1 MENINKK
8 ALIPHHQKTINW
20 QALAYFNFYRVLL
33 SALFLLL
40 SYIGQLPEPLGILD
54 ERLFSI
60 GSHVYFFIAI
70 FFSLFITKEF
80 PRYNLQIA
88 VHVFVDIIVLSLLMY
103 SSNGLSS
110 GFGML
115 IIIAVAGGSILR
127 AGKISILFAAI
138 ATLAVL
144 GHELYI
150 QFFRF
155 LDTVN
160 YTHAGILGATFFI
173 SAIIGNILSA
183 RVEETEALAERR
195 GIEINELA
203 KLNEHIVQYMQS
215 GIIVLD
221 NSMNILLM
229 NESAKH
235 LLMRSKTETGSEQ
248 DYVSSLLKKHMDAWL
263 LGDSRQNLTIHAD
276 GNEHE
281 LQISFV
287 KLKQNNNY
295 QVLVFIEDIAELR
308 QRAQHL
314 KLASLGRLT
323 ASIAHEVRNPLGAI
337 SHAGQLLDESH
348 SLSDGDKR
356 LVEIINEH
364 SIRVNNIIEN
374 VMSISRREQSALGN
388 IKISTWLK
396 EFTNELMTRFDLVGD
411 LIELKINKE
420 NLIVKMDP
428 TQLNQILWNLCE
440 NALRYSGGK
449 PLLSIYC
456 DINKDTQRPYIDV
469 IDTGGGMSEEVR
481 NNLFEPFFTTE
492 TQGSG
497 LGLYLARE
505 LCEANQATLSL
516 QRSTSEGSVF
526 RVSFMHSDKQNH
538 MN

>member
-1 MENINKK
+1 MEHINKK

-20 QALAYFNFYRVLL
+20 QALAYFNFYRILL
-33 SALFLLL
+33 SGLFLLL
-40 SYIGQLPEPLGILD
+40 IYIGQLPQPLGILD

-60 GSHVYFFIAI
+60 CSHVYFFIAI
-70 FFSLFITKEF
+70 CFSLCIIKEF

-88 VHVFVDIIVLSLLMY
+88 VHVFIDIIVLSLLMY

-150 QFFRF
+150 QFFRY
-155 LDTVN
+155 LETVN

-183 RVEETEALAERR
+183 KVKETEALAERR

-203 KLNEHIVQYMQS
+203 KLNEYIVQYMQS

-221 NSMNILLM
+221 SSMQILLM
-229 NESAKH
+229 NESAKQ
-235 LLMRSKTETGSEQ
+235 LLMRPRTDIDSEQ
-248 DYVSSLLKKHMDAWL
+248 DYISKLLKKHMDAWL
-263 LGDSRQNLTIHAD
+263 LGDSRQNLIIRAD

-281 LQISFV
+281 LEIAFI

-337 SHAGQLLDESH
+337 NHAGQLLHESQSLLDE
-348 SLSDGDKR
+348 DKR

-364 SIRVNNIIEN
+364 SVRVNNIIEN
-374 VMSISRREQSALGN
+374 VMSISRREQSTLEKVQIN
-388 IKISTWLK
+388 LWLV
-396 EFTNELMTRFDLVGD
+396 EFINELNSRLNLTDD
-411 LIELKINKE
+411 AIELKINKE
-420 NLIVKMDP
+420 DMIIKMDP

-440 NALRYSGGK
+440 NALRYSDGE
-449 PLLSIYC
+449 PLLTIYC
-456 DINKDTQRPYIDV
+456 DINNDTQRPYIDV
-469 IDTGGGMSEEVR
+469 IDTGGGMSEEIK

-516 QRSTSEGSVF
+516 QSSSSEGSVF
-526 RVSFMHSDKQNH
+526 RVSFMHSSKQNQII
-538 MN
+538 